1 LQREYSL
8 KKNAQFRYVYRK
20 GSSFGSREMVLLHVG
35 NRSKKIGFSVG
46 KKLGSAVQRNRIKR
60 RLREAWRPLLPQMKN
75 GLYIVIARQPA
86 ADAKFDQ
93 LQRSA
98 KYLLK
103 KKGLLVQPEETS
115 KSDSGE

>member
-1 LQREYSL
+1 
-8 KKNAQFRYVYRK
+8 
-20 GSSFGSREMVLLHVG
+20 
-35 NRSKKIGFSVG
+35 
-46 KKLGSAVQRNRIKR
+46 
-60 RLREAWRPLLPQMKN
+60 MKN

-86 ADAKFDQ
+86 ADARFDQ

>member
-1 LQREYSL
+1 MQREYSL

-35 NRSKKIGFSVG
+35 NRGKKIG
-46 KKLGSAVQRNRIKR
+46 SAVERNRIKR
-60 RLREAWRPLLPQMKN
+60 RLREVWRPLLPQMKN

-86 ADAKFDQ
+86 ADARFDQ

>member
-1 LQREYSL
+1 MQE
-8 KKNAQFRYVYRK
+8 A
-20 GSSFGSREMVLLHVG
+20 GG
-35 NRSKKIGFSVG
+35 
-46 KKLGSAVQRNRIKR
+46 R
-60 RLREAWRPLLPQMKN
+60 RLDERTVDYGLAAMDFCKSLPRTAA
-75 GLYIVIARQPA
+75 GRHIA
-86 ADAKFDQ
+86 DQ